1 MNKKKSLF
9 KNSGII
15 FVGKFSTQLI
25 SLVLLPLYTT
35 FLSPKEYGLIDLIVT
50 YVALLVPVVTVQME
64 LAGFRFLVD
73 ARNNDKEKKAVI
85 SNIMQIILSIS
96 AIFSFIYLILGRF
109 IDIPYENIILFN
121 ILASIFTNIFLQ
133 FSRGL
138 GDNKKFAIASV
149 VNAVSVLIMNIIF
162 VIVLKLGLQG
172 VILSFAIANA
182 VSAIYLFTSLKLYRY
197 IDLRHS
203 DRKLKYK
210 LLHFSLPLI
219 PNGLS
224 WWIISVSDR
233 TIISIFLG
241 LAANGLY
248 AVSAKY
254 AGVYSSIFAIFS
266 LALVESVSMHI
277 NAKDS
282 DEFISD
288 IYNTNL
294 KIFGSFG
301 ILLIALSPFIFN
313 IFVGSQFRDAIM
325 YVPILILAAFFNAI
339 VGIYSAV
346 YVAKKLTKKV
356 AVTSI
361 VAALIN
367 IVLTLGFV
375 KLFGIYAAA
384 AATAVAYLAM
394 AVYRHHDIRSIVSI
408 KYDKKV
414 LLKVI
419 IAYAVIIALFYVR
432 TTLTNI
438 ISLALALLVSIS
450 MNKSTIY
457 KIVSMTKTRLSI

>member
-1 MNKKKSLF
+1 MSKKKQLYINSLIVF
-9 KNSGII
+9 L
-15 FVGKFSTQLI
+15 GKFSTQLI

-50 YVALLVPVVTVQME
+50 YVTLLVPVITVQME

-73 ARNNDKEKKAVI
+73 ARNNDQEKRAVI
-85 SNIMQIILSIS
+85 SNILQIILGIS
-96 AIFSFIYLILGRF
+96 AIFSLIYLILGRF
-109 IDIPYENIILFN
+109 IDIPYENIILLN

-149 VNAVSVLIMNIIF
+149 VNAISLLIMNIIF

-182 VSAIYLFTSLKLYRY
+182 VSALYLFTSLKLYRY

-203 DRKLKYK
+203 ERRLKYK

-313 IFVGSQFRDAIM
+313 LFVGSQFKDAIM

-384 AATAVAYLAM
+384 SATAVAYLAM
-394 AVYRHHDIRSIVSI
+394 AVYRHHDIRNIVSI
-408 KYDKKV
+408 KYDKRV

-419 IAYAVIIALFYVR
+419 IAYVVVISLFYVR
-432 TTLTNI
+432 TTLTSI
-438 ISLALALLVSIS
+438 LSLAIASIIAIGL
-450 MNKSTIY
+450 NKSL
-457 KIVSMTKTRLSI
+457 IVNSLSFARARFTN